1 MGEAKLWVCLMTEAN
16 FFMMGVAGLA
26 LWSAIVAVFEIKAAW
41 ERSRRRQRDS
51 RSRSSMI

>member
-1 MGEAKLWVCLMTEAN
+1 MGEANLWVCLMTEAN

-26 LWSAIVAVFEIKAAW
+26 LWSAIVAVFEMKAAW